1 MKSLNDLKNDLNKID
16 GRSYK
21 AYKSLEGCYNFGDY
35 ILSIDHVQGDP
46 FASPSRVKI
55 IINNKVAKF
64 PGELFDEKY
73 KRIAVC
79 DFINRLFR
87 KNIYKYTEKICGSG
101 KSGLIEISKCGQQI
115 LERTSVVINN
125 KDIEVRFYV
134 GFPAKGR
141 SVLAKELEKIL
152 FSIIPQIVD

>member
-79 DFINRLFR
+79 DFINRL
-87 KNIYKYTEKICGSG
+87 YG
-101 KSGLIEISKCGQQI
+101 
-115 LERTSVVINN
+115 
-125 KDIEVRFYV
+125 
-134 GFPAKGR
+134 
-141 SVLAKELEKIL
+141 
-152 FSIIPQIVD
+152 